1 MIKKFITIITFT
13 MAIFSCSS
21 NDIKQYQGQGPK
33 LDIFEYFNGQLEAFG
48 TLQDRS
54 GNVTRR
60 FTVTMTGKKEGNDK
74 LILEEFFVFDD
85 GEKQE
90 RTWTLNKIDSNNFT
104 ATASDVVGQATGQ
117 QYGHAMNMK
126 YILNIPYKNSDLNVN
141 INDWMYLIDD
151 KSLIN
156 VSKIKKFGFI
166 VGKLSIGFK
175 KLK

>member
-1 MIKKFITIITFT
+1 MIKKFLTLFTFA

-21 NDIKQYQGQGPK
+21 GNIKQYQDQGPK
-33 LDIFEYFNGQLEAFG
+33 LDIFEYFEGNLEAFG

-60 FTVTMTGKKEGNDK
+60 FTVTMRGKKEGDNK
-74 LILEEFFVFDD
+74 LVLQEFFLFDD

-90 RTWTLNKIDSNNFT
+90 RVWTLNKVDEHNFT
-104 ATASDVVGQATGQ
+104 ATASDVVGRAIGQ
-117 QYGHAMNMK
+117 QYGHAMNMG
-126 YILNIPYKNSDLNVN
+126 YILNIPYKNSKINVN
-141 INDWMYLIDD
+141 IDDWMYLIDE

-156 VSKIKKFGFI
+156 VSKIKKFGFT

-175 KLK
+175 KLQ